1 MRLKNLPHEHISML
15 ASMDNNNDKIK
26 ITFVIMIKILV
37 IIIMIIIQM
46 IIIMI
51 YGRKL
56 NMIINNDNNLM
67 QIIII

>member
-1 MRLKNLPHEHISML
+1 
-15 ASMDNNNDKIK
+15 MDDNNDKIK
-26 ITFVIMIKILV
+26 IIIVIMIKILV

-67 QIIII
+67 QIMIIKKN